1 MEKFCVRVKCNG
13 HTGSGVLL
21 PGDQTTYVLTAAH
34 CLGNSTPDKQ
44 NILVE
49 MQSDYAAPFNPIS
62 VKEIKEFNSEHD
74 FALIELDF
82 NDEENLCNQY
92 KVGQGFLVENEVKF
106 CGYQSVNVD
115 QYRPFGG
122 KVLSVSNDLGRFKIT
137 LVGESFDQ
145 GGESGS
151 FLAKGLSGSGV
162 FVYRHNTPFLI
173 GILNSVITDRAWNDD
188 IDCCSIKHIGEYI
201 KEYVDLSDFE
211 NLKKW
216 NENLENKRTER
227 EIESFKQQNTD
238 FFQKLYRKNNV
249 LYPDVERAN
258 AVTVK
263 QIRKFLAMK
272 DNIRIIENDYPILYQ
287 KFKRIV
293 QKFVDQ
299 VEDDYSRNVDE
310 SKEALDKK
318 LELQNQLK
326 NELEILP
333 DFTNIDLSEYQVIEW
348 LGRCTLNFTKND

>member
-21 PGDQTTYVLTAAH
+21 PGSDAIYVLTAAH
-34 CLGNSTPDKQ
+34 CLGDSTPEKQ
-44 NILVE
+44 DILIE
-49 MQSDYAAPFNPIS
+49 MQKDYASLFNPIV
-62 VKEIKEFNSEHD
+62 VKEIKEFNREHD

-82 NDEENLCNQY
+82 YDEENLFDQF
-92 KVGQGFLVENEVKF
+92 KLGRGFIAENKVKF
-106 CGYQSVNVD
+106 CGYQSVNEH

-122 KVLSVSNDLGRFKIT
+122 KVLSVSNDFGRFKIT
-137 LVGESFDQ
+137 LLGDSFDQ

-173 GILNSVITDRAWNDD
+173 GILNSVVTKRAWNDD
-188 IDCCSIKHIGEYI
+188 INCCSIKHIEQYI

-211 NLKKW
+211 NLKRW
-216 NENLENKRTER
+216 NENLENRRTEK

-238 FFQKLYRKNNV
+238 FFQKFYRKNNV
-249 LYPDVERAN
+249 LYPEVEKAN
-258 AVTVK
+258 SVTVK

-272 DNIRIIENDYPILYQ
+272 DNIRIIENDYPLLYQ
-287 KFKRIV
+287 KFKSIV
-293 QKFVDQ
+293 QRFVNQ
-299 VEDDYSRNVDE
+299 VEDDYSRNVDA
-310 SKEALDKK
+310 SREAIDKK
-318 LELQNQLK
+318 IELQNQLK
-326 NELEILP
+326 QELEILP